1 MFVFLPS
8 VYRRQALCLLGTGVL
23 ALAGALSATSSHD
36 AEPVHLVVLHT
47 NDVHGQVLPRPATW
61 LDVPDPPRAGGLVR
75 LAAAI
80 RRERREAQE
89 AGAQVLLLDGG
100 DWTQGTP
107 EGRLEDGR
115 QAAAVMLRMGYD
127 AMAVGNHEFD
137 HGVDVFLGHL
147 KALQPPALLANALLP
162 DGGYLPGVRSHKLL
176 RKAGIPILLVG
187 LLTKHT
193 PEMTHAS
200 TRDLTWQSPAS
211 ALARVRQEAEP
222 AGALVIPMTH
232 LGVQGDRALARAH
245 PDLALIVGGH
255 SHTRLEEG
263 VIEGR
268 TLIVQTGAKATTLGR
283 VDLWLDPDSHEV
295 LRSRSRLIKLL
306 AEPDDSDRNLALE
319 AACKKLVLASEHRMG
334 VVVGSLSAPLMRG
347 LDRYSSSAS
356 GNLVTDVMRDYTGAT
371 VALHNRG
378 GLRADLPAGEVTRRD
393 LFRVLPFENHVVS
406 MDMTGAQ
413 LAKLLRR
420 SVEGQGHSGLEVS
433 GVTLYLLPGDEGP
446 KLGKVVVGG
455 EDLVAGETYR
465 VVTNSFLAAGGDDYG
480 TFAEGTGRQ
489 VDPILLRDLLETAF
503 GSEPLTPPKASRF
516 VLSE

>member
-1 MFVFLPS
+1 MLVALQS
-8 VYRRQALCLLGTGVL
+8 SCRRQALCLLGIGVL
-23 ALAGALSATSSHD
+23 ALGGALLASPSH
-36 AEPVHLVVLHT
+36 APEPIHLVVLHT

-61 LDVPDPPRAGGLVR
+61 LDDPDPPRAGGLVR

-80 RRERREAQE
+80 HRERREATE

-107 EGRLEDGR
+107 EGRLEQGR
-115 QAAAVMLRMGYD
+115 QAVAVMLHLGYD

-147 KALQPPALLANALLP
+147 KALRPPALLANALLP
-162 DGGYLPGVRSHKLL
+162 DGAYLPGVRPHKLVQ
-176 RKAGIPILLVG
+176 KAGIPILLVG

-200 TRDLTWQSPAS
+200 TRDLIWQSPAS
-211 ALARVRQEAEP
+211 ALARVRAEVEP
-222 AGALVIPMTH
+222 PGALVIPMTH
-232 LGVQGDRALARAH
+232 LGVEGDRALARAH

-255 SHTRLEEG
+255 SHTRLESG
-263 VIEGR
+263 VIEGK

-283 VDLWLDPDSHEV
+283 VDLWVDPKSHEV
-295 LRSRSRLIKLL
+295 VRSQSRLIKLL
-306 AEPDDSDRNLALE
+306 AEPEGPDRNLVLE
-319 AACKKLVLASEHRMG
+319 AACKKLVLASERRMG

-347 LDRYSSSAS
+347 LDPYSSSAS
-356 GNLVTDVMRDYTGAT
+356 GNLVTDVMREHSGAT

-406 MDMTGAQ
+406 MDLTGAQ
-413 LAKLLRR
+413 LEKLLRR

-433 GVTLYLLPGDEGP
+433 GVTLYLLPGEGRP
-446 KLGKVVVGG
+446 KLRKVVVGG
-455 EDLVAGETYR
+455 EDLAATEIYR

-480 TFAEGTGRQ
+480 TFTEGTDRQ
-489 VDPILLRDLLETAF
+489 VNPIMLRDLLETAF
-503 GSEPLTPPKASRF
+503 GSAPLTPPKASRF

>member
-1 MFVFLPS
+1 
-8 VYRRQALCLLGTGVL
+8 
-23 ALAGALSATSSHD
+23 
-36 AEPVHLVVLHT
+36 
-47 NDVHGQVLPRPATW
+47 
-61 LDVPDPPRAGGLVR
+61 
-75 LAAAI
+75 
-80 RRERREAQE
+80 
-89 AGAQVLLLDGG
+89 
-100 DWTQGTP
+100 
-107 EGRLEDGR
+107 
-115 QAAAVMLRMGYD
+115 
-127 AMAVGNHEFD
+127 
-137 HGVDVFLGHL
+137 
-147 KALQPPALLANALLP
+147 
-162 DGGYLPGVRSHKLL
+162 
-176 RKAGIPILLVG
+176 VG

-263 VIEGR
+263 VIEGQ

-306 AEPDDSDRNLALE
+306 AEPDDSDRNLKLE
-319 AACKKLVLASEHRMG
+319 VACKKLVLASERRMG

-356 GNLVTDVMRDYTGAT
+356 GNLVTDVMRDHTGAT

-455 EDLVAGETYR
+455 EDLVAAETYR